1 MDLTTL
7 WIKLV
12 TPNKMDPNFIL
23 FLMSRNFPL
32 EFADVSRI
40 RRGLNL
46 RTKLKS
52 KFLAILQI
60 DRKVSVFFIKFLK
73 PETDWT

>member
-60 DRKVSVFFIKFLK
+60 DRKVPVFL
-73 PETDWT
+73 